1 MSQASSKEQIIAIAQ
16 ELLARDGLEQVSFD
30 AIARMWGRSKQAV
43 LYWYPTKQALLAAL
57 FLPALTAEAEAV
69 ERALLSEFSESE
81 AIAAF
86 VKAMCA
92 FHLSDLP
99 RFRMMYLAPQLTKTE
114 TADLGTDLLE
124 SVHLTT
130 ARTYAALAMR
140 LDGEP
145 EVARQ
150 RAVAIHASVLGLLL
164 MHGLAEHLRDPL
176 KYGVETLAD
185 ALITSLTP
193 KVP

>member
-30 AIARMWGRSKQAV
+30 AIARRWGRSKQAV
-43 LYWYPTKQALLAAL
+43 LYWYPTKQALLGAL

-69 ERALLSEFSESE
+69 EVALRTASRESE

-92 FHLSDLP
+92 FHSRDLP
-99 RFRMMYLAPQLTKTE
+99 RFRMMYLAPQLTRTE
-114 TADLGTDLLE
+114 TATVGTELLE
-124 SVHLTT
+124 KVHLTT
-130 ARTYAALAMR
+130 ARTYAALAAR
-140 LDGEP
+140 LEGEP

-164 MHGLAEHLRDPL
+164 MHGLADHLRDPL
-176 KYGVETLAD
+176 KYGPETLAD
-185 ALITSLTP
+185 ALITSLT
-193 KVP
+193 